1 MNGNLTT
8 IVSKTTNFIS
18 VICVDFVENK
28 LLYMKQIGQASG
40 MNEIKGS
47 LLISSS
53 SFLISGLVVLPGS
66 ILRGGMIKMNQND
79 GSISG
84 TFLSKITSNVDQGY
98 VQQMLLLKNSTD
110 ILQTILVVLQNM
122 NISKMM
128 HDTYIQPYYYCKSLA
143 TL

>member
-66 ILRGGMIKMNQND
+66 ILRGGMIKLNQND
-79 GSISG
+79 GSI
-84 TFLSKITSNVDQGY
+84 
-98 VQQMLLLKNSTD
+98 
-110 ILQTILVVLQNM
+110 
-122 NISKMM
+122 
-128 HDTYIQPYYYCKSLA
+128 
-143 TL
+143 